1 MAEITRAMKP
11 GRKLLASVLL
21 VWDEHEV
28 HYDCVRY
35 TSNGLKSMF
44 KNNNLTIKI
53 SIKDHLFSGNC
64 SNFYKM
70 G

>member
-28 HYDCVRY
+28 
-35 TSNGLKSMF
+35 KKEFF
-44 KNNNLTIKI
+44 KLENLV
-53 SIKDHLFSGNC
+53 SDNSFQLFKTVLND
-64 SNFYKM
+64 
-70 G
+70 